1 MAVRAGAL
9 FAVLGLL
16 LLLAKPASAHALL
29 LGTSP
34 AAGARVPHAPATV
47 VLTFD
52 EAVVVPPGAVRVLD
66 GSGANVAQGAA
77 FHPDGVGARVA
88 VRSARLQPGR
98 YVVAWRVVSDDGHI
112 VSGAFAFGIG
122 EDAGDVPATVV
133 QAQVPGAAAILAV
146 LHFCLL
152 AGILVGAG
160 LFAGALLAARPGA
173 TIAPSLL
180 GFTAWSVIGF
190 VAFMQLFVQADFAGL
205 PIAAVLTTRYG
216 VLRIVLIGAAI
227 VGFRS
232 FLVERGS
239 TALLAAASV
248 VAILAEAFAGHAA
261 TGMLPALGVA
271 ADVVHLAGA
280 ALWIGVLLVTL
291 SAPRGVDV
299 RRTSTVATWCVAAIV
314 ASAVPQALRSIPSF
328 AALTG
333 TEYGLLVCAKIAL
346 LLLALG
352 FAVASRRRV
361 PDGSAAV
368 VPSVRIE
375 VAVLTVVLAV
385 TAVLV
390 DAPPPRRVAA
400 AQVVA
405 RTFAVDDLRATA
417 EVSDDGGLRRT
428 ILILTTRAGAPA
440 NAAGVDASITDARS
454 GTGPL
459 RIALHPDGTGRYSA
473 ATALPFAGRWTL
485 LVIVRVGPFDEG
497 EEALPL

>member
-1 MAVRAGAL
+1 VAVRAGAL

-299 RRTSTVATWCVAAIV
+299 VRRRNRRERGTAGATQHPVVRGAHRHGIWAVGVREDRLAAPRARLRGRVAPARAGRKRGGRPQRAHRSGGADRRARRDGRARRRAAAAQGRRGPSRRTHVRGR
-314 ASAVPQALRSIPSF
+314 RSPRDRGGERRRRP
-328 AALTG
+328 APHDPHPHD
-333 TEYGLLVCAKIAL
+333 
-346 LLLALG
+346 
-352 FAVASRRRV
+352 ASRRT
-361 PDGSAAV
+361 GK
-368 VPSVRIE
+368 
-375 VAVLTVVLAV
+375 
-385 TAVLV
+385 
-390 DAPPPRRVAA
+390 RR
-400 AQVVA
+400 
-405 RTFAVDDLRATA
+405 
-417 EVSDDGGLRRT
+417 RR
-428 ILILTTRAGAPA
+428 
-440 NAAGVDASITDARS
+440 
-454 GTGPL
+454 
-459 RIALHPDGTGRYSA
+459 
-473 ATALPFAGRWTL
+473 
-485 LVIVRVGPFDEG
+485 
-497 EEALPL
+497 